1 MNVSRFLALRVRKQ
15 ETSKVISAMPATA
28 AHRFTLEKYRTPAS
42 RHTCP
47 ECGKRR
53 EFTRYVDT
61 RGEVELPAN
70 VGKCNREMNCGY
82 HYTPRQYFKDAGI
95 CFDRQGN
102 IQTGRT
108 DAPRRTVSRPQPT
121 AAPMPT
127 SSHIDPAIFRRSL
140 AGYECNNFAKFL
152 RSKFGQE
159 TADAALMRYN
169 VGTSRHWQNAGGTVF
184 WQVDISSKVRTG
196 KVMLYD
202 ADTGKRDKS
211 EHRKPTW
218 VHALLKLPD
227 FHLQQCFFGEH
238 LLSSEPGKVVAVV
251 ESEKTAIIASVYF
264 AHLNCFWLATGGK
277 NFPPPER
284 WEALR
289 GRRIVLYPDT
299 GQPKGTDT
307 QTPFERW
314 SAKADELRKAGFQ
327 VSVSDLLER
336 RASADERE
344 AGADLADYLLRF
356 DLAVFQPTA
365 AAPDTTPARNEKS
378 VSAPKSSRE
387 ILAQMMQKNPAVS
400 ELIAR
405 FDLRLESINPL

>member
-1 MNVSRFLALRVRKQ
+1 
-15 ETSKVISAMPATA
+15 MPATA

-53 EFTRYVDT
+53 EFVRYVDT
-61 RGEVELPAN
+61 LGEVEFPAY

-102 IQTGRT
+102 TQTSSA
-108 DAPRRTVSRPQPT
+108 DAPRRAVSRPQPT

-127 SSHIDPAIFRRSL
+127 ASHIDPDIFRQSL
-140 AGYECNNFAKFL
+140 VGFERNNFAKFL
-152 RSKFGQE
+152 RSKFGKE
-159 TADAALMRYN
+159 TADAALTRYC
-169 VGTSRHWQNAGGTVF
+169 VGTSRHWQNAGATVF
-184 WQVDISSKVRTG
+184 WQVDISGRVCTG

-202 ADTGKRDKS
+202 PDTGRRDKS
-211 EHRKPTW
+211 EHRKPNW
-218 VHALLKLPD
+218 VHTLLKLPG
-227 FHLQQCFFGEH
+227 FYLQQCFFGEH
-238 LLSSEPGKVVAVV
+238 LLSSEPGKTVAVV
-251 ESEKTAIIASVYF
+251 ESEKTAIVASIYF
-264 AHLNCFWLATGGK
+264 ARMNYLWLATGGK
-277 NFPPPER
+277 NFPPLEC

-289 GRRIVLYPDT
+289 GRRIVLFPDT

-307 QTPFERW
+307 KTPFEQW

-327 VSVSDLLER
+327 VAVSDLLER
-336 RASADERE
+336 RASTDERE

-356 DLAVFQPTA
+356 DLADFQPRH
-365 AAPDTTPARNEKS
+365 DTPEQPAMPTPTSPKTSAH
-378 VSAPKSSRE
+378 APKNDRQT
-387 ILAQMMQKNPAVS
+387 LALMIQKNPAVA

-405 FDLRLESINPL
+405 FDLKLCE

>member
-1 MNVSRFLALRVRKQ
+1 LFTFKRSDASDERDAPK
-15 ETSKVISAMPATA
+15 TKIISAMPATA
-28 AHRFTLEKYRTPAS
+28 AHRFTLEKYHTPAS

-47 ECGKRR
+47 QCGKRR
-53 EFTRYVDT
+53 EFTLYVDA

-102 IQTGRT
+102 IQTGSA
-108 DAPRRTVSRPQPT
+108 DAPRRAVSRPQPT
-121 AAPMPT
+121 AAPVPT
-127 SSHIDPAIFRRSL
+127 ASHIDHDIFRQSI
-140 AGYECNNFAKFL
+140 AGFERNNFAKFL

-159 TADAALMRYN
+159 TADAALTRYY
-169 VGTSRHWQNAGGTVF
+169 VGTSRHWQDAGATVF
-184 WQVDISSKVRTG
+184 WQVDISGKVRTG

-202 ADTGKRDKS
+202 PDTGKRDKS
-211 EHRKPTW
+211 ENRKPTW
-218 VHALLKLPD
+218 VHALLRLPD

-238 LLSSEPGKVVAVV
+238 LLSSEPGKAVAVI
-251 ESEKTAIIASVYF
+251 EAEKTAVVASVYF
-264 AHLNCFWLATGGK
+264 ARMNYLWLATGGK
-277 NFPPPER
+277 NFPPLER
-284 WEALR
+284 WEVLR
-289 GRRIVLYPDT
+289 GRRVVLFPDT

-327 VSVSDLLER
+327 VAVSDLLER

-356 DLAVFQPTA
+356 DLADFQPSA
-365 AAPDTTPARNEKS
+365 AAPDTTPAPIAKS
-378 VSAPKSSRE
+378 VTAPKNDRE
-387 ILAQMMQKNPAVS
+387 TLARMIQKNPAVT

-405 FDLRLESINPL
+405 FDLELYE

>member
-1 MNVSRFLALRVRKQ
+1 
-15 ETSKVISAMPATA
+15 MPATA
-28 AHRFTLEKYRTPAS
+28 THRFTLEKYRTPAS

-61 RGEVELPAN
+61 LGEVEFPAY

-95 CFDRQGN
+95 CFDREGN
-102 IQTGRT
+102 IKRGSA
-108 DAPRRTVSRPQPT
+108 DAPRRRPPIGVRPQPT

-127 SSHIDPAIFRRSL
+127 VSHIDPAIFRRSL
-140 AGYECNNFAKFL
+140 ASLERNNFAKFL

-159 TADAALMRYN
+159 TADAALTRYC
-169 VGTSRHWQNAGGTVF
+169 VGTSRHWGNAGATVF
-184 WQVDISSKVRTG
+184 WQVDILGKVRTG

-202 ADTGKRDKS
+202 PNTGKRDKS
-211 EHRKPTW
+211 ENRKPNW
-218 VHALLKLPD
+218 VHTLLKLPD

-238 LLSSEPGKVVAVV
+238 LLSSEPGKVVAIV
-251 ESEKTAIIASVYF
+251 ESEKTAIVASVYF
-264 AHLNCFWLATGGK
+264 ARNSYLWLATGGK

-284 WEALR
+284 WEVLR

-327 VSVSDLLER
+327 VAVSDFLER

-356 DLAVFQPTA
+356 DLADFQPRHDTPEQA
-365 AAPDTTPARNEKS
+365 ATPTPTPPKTSAH
-378 VSAPKSSRE
+378 APKNDHQT
-387 ILAQMMQKNPAVS
+387 LARMIQKNPAVA
-400 ELIAR
+400 ELITR
-405 FDLRLESINPL
+405 FDLKLCE